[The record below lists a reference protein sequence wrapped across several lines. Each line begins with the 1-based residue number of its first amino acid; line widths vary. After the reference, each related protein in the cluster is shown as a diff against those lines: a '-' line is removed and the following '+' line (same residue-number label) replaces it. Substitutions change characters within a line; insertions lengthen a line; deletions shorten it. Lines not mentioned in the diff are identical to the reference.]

1 MTRLSPME
9 EAEVLDEITLGLVA
23 VLPPGWGRLVVE
35 YGVVDGR
42 VRVGSGLKMADGSF
56 TKVQVPRTLAPLFA
70 KLRRDNDWHQLDLI
84 IDPPSTYH
92 AKYHR

>member
-1 MTRLSPME
+1 M
-9 EAEVLDEITLGLVA
+9 AENELLGEITLGLVA

-35 YGVVDGR
+35 YAVVDGK

-56 TKVQVPRTLAPLFA
+56 ERIQVPRTLAPLFSR
-70 KLRRDNDWHQLDLI
+70 LRKGTGGDWHQLDLVV
-84 IDPPSTYH
+84 DPPSTYH